1 MLFNSYLNYIIF
13 TLTIMARIF
22 INNKVVIKVR
32 KQLGVHFSMPESP
45 FKQSRARRGGGS
57 K

>member
-13 TLTIMARIF
+13 TLTIMARMF
-22 INNKVVIKVR
+22 INNVIKVR